1 MTSPIDPT
9 SFLAA
14 QPEPTTAVRKRD
26 DAGEGRSTLLD
37 TLDTSSISEQ
47 AQIKYQDYLKAQAE
61 EAQKNKSQSAPSW
74 QSLFGLQNGS
84 RTLDNGNR
92 QVVTIDGSNLLV
104 QEFDGDKLIMSMEG
118 EISAAGVLLDTEIY
132 NDRGEV
138 VQTLRTQM
146 DFLENE
152 GDTSLA
158 HVSRNVQWFED
169 GELTRSM
176 RDSMDLRSTYLGQ
189 GGGSDTM
196 AANLDGGTVNVDGL
210 MEIDGVAAAD
220 LEELAGQVTV
230 DQHDIKYFLTV
241 QDYDNGRLVQ
251 DMTVSQHGAYK
262 NKTNRSDDRVDGM
275 DPHTT
280 REISHDTALT
290 VDVRSY
296 DANGDLLRSV
306 SFSDSSFDGT
316 GDQDGMTRQSLDVSW
331 YNRGELVKRSHGSL
345 TVEEA
350 EGVRGGVSRRQSL
363 LESLRLKEE
372 DYATSQAQSAQA
384 LLGQNLVDMGSDA
397 EQFATPLRR
406 QASRGSYDS
415 AEHIAKYGAG
425 NHPYSIS
432 WTNEVYRDGEL
443 ALRQVDKESA
453 RMNHQDKGL
462 SFRKAGALT
471 EDDTPATLRSSF
483 HSEES
488 FENGRTTNKAEIKSR
503 EFLETDAH
511 GPDRIGTFTQAS
523 QGTGMDKKDVQ
534 RTTMSR
540 LGGLD
545 GQAHAAAEAMA
556 VEVDLTI
563 DDLAGDLR
571 GLNPSWMM

>member
-14 QPEPTTAVRKRD
+14 QPEPTTTSRTRD
-26 DAGEGRSTLLD
+26 GAGDDPNTLLA
-37 TLDTSSISEQ
+37 TLDKTSISEQ
-47 AQIKYQDYLKAQAE
+47 AQVKYQDYLKAQAE
-61 EAQKNKSQSAPSW
+61 KAQKDTPAPTW
-74 QSLFGLQNGS
+74 KSLFGLQNGS
-84 RTLDNGNR
+84 RTLDNGHR

-118 EISAAGVLLDTEIY
+118 VISADGVILDTEIY

-146 DFLENE
+146 DFLENDGE
-152 GDTSLA
+152 ASLA

-169 GELTRSM
+169 GEVTRSM
-176 RDSMDLRSTYLGQ
+176 RDSMDLRSTYLGK
-189 GGGSDTM
+189 GGGSDTI
-196 AANLDGGTVNVDGL
+196 AANLDGGTLNVDGL

-241 QDYDNGRLVQ
+241 QEYDNGRLVQ

-262 NKTNRSDDRVDGM
+262 NKTNRSEDRVDGM

-306 SFSDSSFDGT
+306 SFSDSSYDGT
-316 GDQDGMTRQSLDVSW
+316 GEKDGVTKQTLDVSW

-345 TVEEA
+345 SMDEA
-350 EGVRGGVSRRQSL
+350 EGVRGGVPRRQSL
-363 LESLRLKEE
+363 LESLRLTEE
-372 DYATSQAQSAQA
+372 DYSTSQAQSAQA
-384 LLGQNLVDMGSDA
+384 LLGQNLVDTGSDA
-397 EQFATPLRR
+397 DHFATPLRR

-453 RMNHQDKGL
+453 RVNHQDKGL
-462 SFRKAGALT
+462 SFRPAGALT

-488 FENGRTTNKAEIKSR
+488 FENGRMTNKAEIRSR
-503 EFLETDAH
+503 EFLETDAN

-523 QGTGMDKKDVQ
+523 QGTGMDKEDVQ
-534 RTTMSR
+534 RTSMTR
-540 LGGLD
+540 LSGLD
-545 GQAHAAAEAMA
+545 DQAHAAAEAMA
-556 VEVDLTI
+556 TEMDLTM
-563 DDLAGDLR
+563 DDVMDLR
-571 GLNPSWMM
+571 RLNPSWI